1 MFYLTTCLKLLR
13 YFRAEREVGRYHI
26 RQQPK
31 TFPSPILNVAGQ
43 ICKGLRSQD
52 KKILALRSIRPRAW
66 VTARFHLQN
75 DETKMKDRRRKKNKK
90 EGAERG
96 RKGRKWKGGSESW
109 ERVLGR

>member
-1 MFYLTTCLKLLR
+1 MQRLEKP
-13 YFRAEREVGRYHI
+13 
-26 RQQPK
+26 RQEDPCAQEYK
-31 TFPSPILNVAGQ
+31 AKGLGDSKIPSP
-43 ICKGLRSQD
+43 
-52 KKILALRSIRPRAW
+52 
-66 VTARFHLQN
+66 N